1 MRDMRFRPEFMGNG
15 HAGRVLD
22 LILKGR
28 SRITYLNL
36 IDYNSL
42 RFMLGSIDGI
52 SIDGNIAT
60 VRDAIGNFETTLII
74 DQKLR
79 SFDLKF
85 ADKYPTV
92 SYLLYDD
99 LGSPGYLLTE
109 LGERLVV

>member
-1 MRDMRFRPEFMGNG
+1 MRFRPEFMGNG
-15 HAGRVLD
+15 HAGQVLD

-36 IDYNSL
+36 IDYNAL
-42 RFMLGSIDGI
+42 RFMLGSIDGV
-52 SIDGNIAT
+52 SINGNIAT
-60 VRDAIGNFETTLII
+60 VQDAIGSFDTTLIV
-74 DQKLR
+74 DQRLR

-85 ADKYPTV
+85 VDKYPNV

-99 LGSPGYLLTE
+99 LSGPGYLLTE